1 MARCQQQFSHHLPPS
16 LPSSLRQFG
25 GGKGNPPPKGKGKGK
40 SKPEPMFGPPA
51 GSDTASTKSAS
62 SAGPRFDD
70 IMRLIAEA
78 DERNDRKID
87 ECNRNMEIQAT
98 QLTDSLAT
106 VKDMMERMAASFLDD
121 KNARSSQLIAIDNRF
136 NLQHKT
142 QQEQHQQQQQQQQ
155 QTGDI
160 MKLLG
165 KMQSS
170 VDALACR
177 MPDEPPAKSRKA
189 DGADGEAAGSD

>member
-1 MARCQQQFSHHLPPS
+1 MKAQGQQPFSHHLPPS
-16 LPSSLRQFG
+16 RLPCASLVVARATQRRWARATQRRCLVLLQG
-25 GGKGNPPPKGKGKGK
+25 QTRRPR
-40 SKPEPMFGPPA
+40 SQPA
-51 GSDTASTKSAS
+51 QAALDSIITKQ
-62 SAGPRFDD
+62 
-70 IMRLIAEA
+70 IAEA

-142 QQEQHQQQQQQQQ
+142 QQEQHQQQQQQ
-155 QTGDI
+155 TGDI

-177 MPDEPPAKSRKA
+177 MPDEPPTKARKA